1 MAVSS
6 LLFSAK
12 KTLDR
17 LDLGDP
23 IHARR
28 IYSQRSCFSSS
39 RGTRRRGGMRSFAY
53 QKGVNPPLALST
65 ARHTSFAPETGEG
78 SAKRPTIFSQVAGR
92 RPQSAGFLPAEAVDK
107 SVSSLPHDAAARPA
121 CKRSVTLGGGLRRGD
136 MTQRSVGSAQR
147 PSETDGTPVHDLG
160 VCHDLVASGIL
171 GVFACGYQGRPCS
184 GPDRTR
190 AGRV

>member
-39 RGTRRRGGMRSFAY
+39 RGTRRRGGMRSLAY
-53 QKGVNPPLALST
+53 QKRVNPAAGAVHGAAHEL
-65 ARHTSFAPETGEG
+65 RTGNG
-78 SAKRPTIFSQVAGR
+78 AKG
-92 RPQSAGFLPAEAVDK
+92 PQSDPPFSTCRERQWVEK
-107 SVSSLPHDAAARPA
+107 
-121 CKRSVTLGGGLRRGD
+121 
-136 MTQRSVGSAQR
+136 QR
-147 PSETDGTPVHDLG
+147 L
-160 VCHDLVASGIL
+160 L
-171 GVFACGYQGRPCS
+171 
-184 GPDRTR
+184 
-190 AGRV
+190 